1 MSITLPT
8 NPSVS
13 SASVGKDFILKINT
27 GTAAVPEWTTIGG
40 QRGASLKRTADEI
53 DVSDKV
59 SGGWKAVKA
68 GLRSWSVDLDG
79 LVVLSDVGLQAL
91 EQGFMEGVE
100 INVLLLYPDGTVQ
113 TGWGSVTDF
122 SLDTPHDGEATLKGT
137 IGGNGELTARTPSIS
152 PLTATMSKASPADKV
167 FSILPTTTAVATV
180 KKGATTLEL
189 STDYTYSG
197 GKLTIKSGYLD
208 ELTAGDYTLAITTGD
223 GAILNVYVTIT
234 A

>member
-27 GTAAVPEWTTIGG
+27 GTAAIPVWTTIGG

-68 GLRSWSVDLDG
+68 GLRSWGIDLDG

-137 IGGNGELTARTPSIS
+137 ISGNGELTVRTPSIS
-152 PLTATMSKASPADKV
+152 PLTATMSKAAAADKV
-167 FSILPTTTAVATV
+167 FSILPTTTAVTTV
-180 KKGATTLEL
+180 KNGATTL
-189 STDYTYSG
+189 TVTTNYTYSAG
-197 GKLTIKSGYLD
+197 TLTIKSTYLSG
-208 ELTAGDYTLAITTGD
+208 LTAGDYTLAITTGD